1 MSCPWFGSRR
11 GLSSKGWIGRL
22 GRLSTVTRLYQLA
35 YTLYATDTAPTL
47 RHITEECFKHMN
59 VVRSFATS
67 APEGKDVEITSEKR
81 TRCLRREVHGGK
93 HSFLNI
99 SL

>member
-1 MSCPWFGSRR
+1 
-11 GLSSKGWIGRL
+11 
-22 GRLSTVTRLYQLA
+22 
-35 YTLYATDTAPTL
+35 
-47 RHITEECFKHMN
+47 MN
-59 VVRSFATS
+59 VVRSFVTS